1 MSVPAPAPPDAA
13 THGHQTYW
21 IIPLI
26 AIFFIVMVIN
36 LIRQR
41 RLLETHALLWLFTF
55 IAVAVSPFFIP
66 LLDEISKKVG
76 ILYSPTL
83 YLLIA
88 IFFLMAN
95 VLNNTLDISRLTD
108 QNRRLTQ
115 EVSILRSQL
124 ETGDRPPSEN
134 ENG

>member
-1 MSVPAPAPPDAA
+1 MFNYPSYM
-13 THGHQTYW
+13 THAIYW
-21 IIPLI
+21 VIPL
-26 AIFFIVMVIN
+26 AGFICILMVIN

-41 RLLETHALLWLFTF
+41 RLLESNALLWLFTF
-55 IAVAVSPFFIP
+55 IAVSVSPFFVP
-66 LLDEISKKVG
+66 LLDELSQRVG

-95 VLNNTLDISRLTD
+95 VLSNTLDISRLTD

-115 EVSILRSQL
+115 EVSILRSQI
-124 ETGDRPPSEN
+124 ETGDRPPPPESATE
-134 ENG
+134 

>member
-1 MSVPAPAPPDAA
+1 MIPSYMRAPIYWVIPVAA
-13 THGHQTYW
+13 
-21 IIPLI
+21 LI
-26 AIFFIVMVIN
+26 AILIVIN

-41 RLLETHALLWLFTF
+41 RLLETHALTWLFTF
-55 IAVAVSPFFIP
+55 IAVAVSPFFV
-66 LLDEISKKVG
+66 LFLDWVAVKVG
-76 ILYSPTL
+76 IYYSPTL

-95 VLNNTLDISRLTD
+95 VLSNTLDISRLTD

-124 ETGDRPPSEN
+124 ETGERPPPETEES
-134 ENG
+134 